1 MSISDWPADQRPRE
15 KLIAH
20 GAAALSDAELLAVF
34 LRVGAAGKSAVDLS
48 RELLR
53 RFGSLTRLFGAD
65 AAALRAVRGMGEA
78 KQAQL
83 QAVPELARRVLS
95 ETLRAPARTSERE
108 IRNYLRLTL
117 ADLAYESFHCLFLD
131 GSAAMLASE
140 ELFCGTLTEA
150 RVYPR
155 EVVRRAL
162 HYNAA
167 AVILAHNHPSG
178 TAAPSQDDRR
188 LTSDLV
194 RALRLVDID
203 VFDHFIVAGT
213 DVYSFVEHG
222 LL

>member
-1 MSISDWPADQRPRE
+1 MAAPVVPGCDGS
-15 KLIAH
+15 LILGSPNIAAVGH
-20 GAAALSDAELLAVF
+20 SEGAKY
-34 LRVGAAGKSAVDLS
+34 GARNESVKWLS
-48 RELLR
+48 RELFR
-53 RFGSLTRLFGAD
+53 
-65 AAALRAVRGMGEA
+65 
-78 KQAQL
+78 
-83 QAVPELARRVLS
+83 
-95 ETLRAPARTSERE
+95 
-108 IRNYLRLTL
+108 
-117 ADLAYESFHCLFLD
+117 
-131 GSAAMLASE
+131 
-140 ELFCGTLTEA
+140 GTLTEA

-178 TAAPSQDDRR
+178 SAAPSQDDRR
-188 LTSDLV
+188 LTRDLV